1 MYIYMKKKGPSQ
13 KKRNK
18 TARYRAKL
26 ARKNT
31 RRRIRV
37 SKGNKW

>member
-1 MYIYMKKKGPSQ
+1 MYIFTKTKRPRD

-26 ARKNT
+26 RRKNT
-31 RRRIRV
+31 RRKLRV
-37 SKGNKW
+37 AGRKW